1 MIKMIHGHE
10 RHLFAREIDQMHRL
24 RKRVF
29 HDRMQWDV
37 PIINEWEVDGF
48 DALDPLYLL
57 AMDAKDNVIGSTRL
71 LPTTGFTMIN
81 DIFSELLPEQSPVYS
96 PRIWEGS
103 RFCVDSDVGA
113 NGERGNFSSAALEML
128 IAGNEICL
136 EIGLTHTVAVFDL
149 NMHRLMKR
157 IGCAGDPLGPPRRIG
172 HVMCIAVAIE
182 MSLEANERLRFIGNI
197 TTDVIKRRPK
207 LQNWLQAA

>member
-10 RHLFAREIDQMHRL
+10 RHLFPREMDQMHRL

-57 AMDAKDNVIGSTRL
+57 AMDDKDNVIGSTRL
-71 LPTTGFTMIN
+71 LPTTGYTMIN
-81 DIFSELLPEQSPVYS
+81 DVFSELLPEQAPVYS

-113 NGERGNFSSAALEML
+113 QGERTAFSRAALEML
-128 IAGNEICL
+128 IAGNEIGL

-157 IGCAGDPLGPPRRIG
+157 IGCAGEPLAPPRRIG

-182 MSLEANERLRFIGNI
+182 MSVETGERLRFVGSISGN
-197 TTDVIKRRPK
+197 VIQRRPK
-207 LQNWLQAA
+207 MQSWLQAA

>member
-29 HDRMQWDV
+29 YDRMQWDV
-37 PIINEWEVDGF
+37 PIINDWEVDGF
-48 DALDPLYLL
+48 DAMDPLYLL
-57 AMDAKDNVIGSTRL
+57 VMDEQDQVIGSSRL

-81 DIFSELLPEQSPVYS
+81 DIFSELLPGQSPVYS

-113 NGERGNFSSAALEML
+113 HGERAPFSRAALEML
-128 IAGNEICL
+128 IAGNEIGL
-136 EIGLTHTVAVFDL
+136 EVGLTHTVAVFDL

-172 HVMCIAVAIE
+172 HVMCIAVSIE
-182 MSLEANERLRFIGNI
+182 LSIKGGQQLREIGSI
-197 TTDVIKRRPK
+197 YGEVIERRPK

>member
-1 MIKMIHGHE
+1 MIRMIHGHE
-10 RHLFAREIDQMHRL
+10 RYLFAREIDQMHRL

-29 HDRMQWDV
+29 FDRMQWDV

-57 AMDAKDNVIGSTRL
+57 AMDDKNNVIGSTRL

-81 DIFSELLPEQSPVYS
+81 DVFSELLPQHVPVYS

-103 RFCVDSDVGA
+103 RFCVESDVGA
-113 NGERGNFSSAALEML
+113 HGERCAFSRSALEML
-128 IAGNEICL
+128 IAGNEIGM

-157 IGCAGDPLGPPRRIG
+157 IGCAGEPLGPPRRIG

-182 MSLEANERLRFIGNI
+182 MGEQANDQLRTIGNI
-197 TTDVIKRRPK
+197 TGDVIERRPK
-207 LQNWLQAA
+207 NLPVPIAA